1 MIENLTEDRIAV
13 VLRAFYAR
21 IRRDPSLARPFAV
34 VEDWEEHITRLTDFW
49 SSLMLTSGRYK
60 GNPVAMHLV
69 HTDKIE
75 PEMFARWL
83 ELWKETTDELVS
95 PVTALQMQAKAGRVA
110 TRLSQAMFGQ
120 PPQASPLPA
129 AQSTAAAPY
138 KITPTFDERS
148 VPTALLRSH
157 SRKEGS
163 WGLIRVEEGAIR
175 YLLGDQSTVLAPNRP
190 GVIPPLAP
198 HHLEIDGPVKFRIEF
213 YDGPLVQPLQ

>member
-1 MIENLTEDRIAV
+1 MIENLTDDRIAG

-34 VEDWEEHITRLTDFW
+34 VEDWDEHITRLTDFW

-83 ELWKETTDELVS
+83 ELWKKTTDELV
-95 PVTALQMQAKAGRVA
+95 PPETALQMQAKAARVA
-110 TRLSQAMFGQ
+110 ARLSQAMFGQ
-120 PPQASPLPA
+120 PSLLDVSPA
-129 AQSTAAAPY
+129 VQSTATAPY
-138 KITPTFDERS
+138 KVTQTFDETS

-157 SRKEGS
+157 SLKEGS
-163 WGLIRVEEGAIR
+163 WGLILIERGAIR
-175 YLLGDQSTVLAPNRP
+175 YVRGDQSILLAPDRP
-190 GVIPPLAP
+190 GVIPPAAP

-213 YDGPLVQPLQ
+213 YDRPPVQPLQ